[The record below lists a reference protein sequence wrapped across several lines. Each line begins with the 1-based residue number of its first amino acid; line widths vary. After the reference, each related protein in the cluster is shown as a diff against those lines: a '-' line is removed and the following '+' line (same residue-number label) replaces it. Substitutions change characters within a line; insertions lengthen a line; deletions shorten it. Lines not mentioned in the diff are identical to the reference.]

1 MYKKLI
7 EHYLWENMGK
17 MFPIII
23 VAVAV
28 IGFSSSA
35 YFFSESE
42 VSIKNPITIETQSD
56 NSVMGEIEACIEEN
70 LAGGS
75 ISLNSFNTN
84 MLLTLKEAASEAQTD
99 AELEEI
105 RDRLHTMTDCKPN
118 NQGFMP

>member
-1 MYKKLI
+1 
-7 EHYLWENMGK
+7 MGK
-17 MFPIII
+17 IFPIIV

-42 VSIKNPITIETQSD
+42 ISIESPISIETQSS
-56 NSVMGEIEACIEEN
+56 NSVMQEIESCIEEN

-84 MLLTLKEAASEAQTD
+84 MLLTLKEAASEAESD
-99 AELEEI
+99 NELEEI
-105 RDRLHTMTDCKPN
+105 RQRLHSLTDCKPN
-118 NQGFMP
+118 NQGFIP